1 MTGGYMLFELA
12 QRNPDRV
19 LDQNLV
25 TAACVAL
32 IIASVLWVVL
42 SRLILRNLRR
52 AAQVPTTRR
61 KAVRD
66 LWSQPPEP
74 RRRY

>member
-1 MTGGYMLFELA
+1 MLLDVA
-12 QRNPDRV
+12 QRTSERV
-19 LDQNLV
+19 LNENLV

-52 AAQVPTTRR
+52 AHRAPVPAATT
-61 KAVRD
+61 KTSRD
-66 LWSQPPEP
+66 PWRAPPL
-74 RRRY
+74 RRRR